1 MNNNK
6 LFIRFVIVLLI
17 LALGLF
23 VFRLEFILGNVEN
36 TDVYKDYNSK
46 DGKTSDKYSS
56 VSNTNNEKYLF
67 IYNPGE
73 EISVK
78 IKENLSIVFSSI
90 KKKVDYKVNTDNNFS
105 FKGYKCVIIDFQY
118 LYKFKFFNELFQYVK
133 NGGTVIFAV
142 TPETYNGLEGIS
154 REVGIYEYR
163 EITNIKGIKLTND
176 LIFKGN
182 GVSNP
187 NAEISS
193 IQAQVDKNCIIHA
206 VSENNRPIIWEKPLG
221 NGKILFTNGDL
232 FQYKKY
238 RGLFVGLLSKI
249 KSGFIYPIMNMK
261 LNFIDDFPCPIPEGY
276 NKKIYSEYGR
286 NTSDF
291 YTEIWWPTMLKSAK
305 NYDAKY
311 STYYIES
318 YNDLVNGNFDKARS
332 KENRDILFKLGYEV
346 IKNGGEIGLHGYNHE
361 PLFSNEK
368 IKDVESE
375 YKIWPSQEKMV
386 QALEEVSNYL
396 KSVFP
401 NYKFRSYVPPSNI
414 IDKKGKEAL
423 KKVFPDIKVI
433 ASVLE
438 GDSDKDDVHCVQEFS
453 RDSGGVLSIP
463 RFSSGYGYTE
473 EKKFDIYN
481 GIMAYGVFSH
491 FVHPDD
497 VLDTERSEGMN
508 WEKMSTE
515 YNKMMK
521 DVYTNFDWL
530 NSMTI
535 SNGGIELSKY
545 LDSDI
550 AFEYND
556 NSINGY
562 CKNFKGTMYYILRSD
577 KKITKTNNCDF
588 KEIDNKFYLIKV
600 KDCEF
605 KLEME

>member
-56 VSNTNNEKYLF
+56 VSNANNEKYLF

-142 TPETYNGLEGIS
+142 TPEIYNGLEGIS

-193 IQAQVDKNCIIHA
+193 VQAQVDKNCIVHA
-206 VSENNRPIIWEKPLG
+206 VSENNRPIIWEKSLG

-368 IKDVESE
+368 IKEVESE

-473 EKKFDIYN
+473 EKNLIF
-481 GIMAYGVFSH
+481 IMELWLMGFFH
-491 FVHPDD
+491 ILFIQ
-497 VLDTERSEGMN
+497 
-508 WEKMSTE
+508 
-515 YNKMMK
+515 MM
-521 DVYTNFDWL
+521 F
-530 NSMTI
+530 
-535 SNGGIELSKY
+535 
-545 LDSDI
+545 
-550 AFEYND
+550 
-556 NSINGY
+556 
-562 CKNFKGTMYYILRSD
+562 
-577 KKITKTNNCDF
+577 
-588 KEIDNKFYLIKV
+588 
-600 KDCEF
+600 
-605 KLEME
+605 